1 MWKFYSILTFTKLH
15 CIIKYISIHLL
26 NLEYTKTMKKKL
38 TILALAI
45 SLILVLTC
53 CARPRYVM
61 GISALDSGGV
71 EACEF
76 DIDVAAGAYPSISV
90 LVSYAGPEAELGIYT
105 GSPMVGLAI
114 YDGDGRLVG
123 ASATDTVL
131 ELITLRKDEPKGT
144 PFDLSLLAKNV
155 GGSLSEGAYRL
166 EVTLSYALSQ
176 TSGGIRTVSRSFALE
191 LIKAA

>member
-1 MWKFYSILTFTKLH
+1 
-15 CIIKYISIHLL
+15 
-26 NLEYTKTMKKKL
+26 
-38 TILALAI
+38 
-45 SLILVLTC
+45 
-53 CARPRYVM
+53 M

-71 EACEF
+71 EACES

-90 LVSYAGPEAELGIYT
+90 LVSYAGSEAELGIYT

-114 YDGDGRLVG
+114 YNGDGRLVG

-131 ELITLRKDEPKGT
+131 EPITLRKDEPNET
-144 PFDLSLLAKNV
+144 LFDLSLLAKNI
-155 GGSLSEGAYRL
+155 GGSLSEGVYRL